1 MWEATLCIVMKKRK
15 IVIVNQSTGD
25 LTIDVVNAFAE
36 QYDEVVLMAGT
47 VKVMERELNPK
58 VRVDKIKAYDRS
70 STLKRILSWLIGT
83 MQIFCKLWVKYRSY
97 EVMYFTNPPMSYWS
111 ALLLKSKFSIV
122 EYDIYPD
129 ALMNIGI
136 KKSNPIFKFWKAINR
151 RVFAKAD
158 MIITLSDGMA
168 ETLEEY
174 VDRSEIKVIP
184 NWCTSSKLH
193 PIEKK
198 DNPFVKQHGLEDKF
212 VIMYS
217 GNIGYTHN
225 VEYLV
230 DVAEQLKNEK
240 NVAFLII
247 GEGMKK
253 QEVMSRVKAKG
264 LDSFLFLTW
273 QDAEMLPYSLNAA
286 DLGVVTLNEHTAKLS
301 VPSKT
306 YNLLAC
312 GKPLLVISPRDSEMN
327 KILAKYDNGACFE
340 KTEGK
345 KMAEYICGLKSSPAE
360 YQRLCCNSLSASKDF
375 TYKNA
380 ELYVD

>member
-1 MWEATLCIVMKKRK
+1 MKKRK

-25 LTIDVVNAFAE
+25 LTIDVVNAFAA
-36 QYDEVVLMAGT
+36 QYDKVVLMAGR
-47 VKVMERELNPK
+47 VKVTERELAAGVK
-58 VRVDKIKAYDRS
+58 VEKIRAYNRS
-70 STLKRILSWLIGT
+70 STLKRILSWLAGT
-83 MQIFCKLWVKYRSY
+83 IQIFCKLLMEYRGY

-136 KKSNPIFKFWKAINR
+136 KKSSPIFKFWKAINR

-158 MIITLSDGMA
+158 KIITLSEGMA

-174 VDRSEIKVIP
+174 VDRSKIKVIP

-193 PIEKK
+193 PIDKK
-198 DNPFVKQHGLEDKF
+198 DNPFVKQYGLEDKF

-240 NVAFLII
+240 DVAFLII

-253 QEVMSRVKAKG
+253 QEVMNQAKTKC

-273 QDAEMLPYSLNAA
+273 QDIEMLPYSLNAA

-327 KILAKYDNGACFE
+327 KILAKYENGACFE
-340 KTEGK
+340 KAEVTE
-345 KMAEYICGLKSSPAE
+345 MADFICSLKSSPDE
-360 YQRLCCNSLSASKDF
+360 YHRLCCNSLSASKDF

>member
-1 MWEATLCIVMKKRK
+1 MKKRK

-25 LTIDVVNAFAE
+25 LTIDVVNAFADR
-36 QYDEVVLMAGT
+36 YDEVVLVAGSI
-47 VKVMERELNPK
+47 KVMERNLSTK
-58 VRVDKIKAYDRS
+58 VKVDKIKAYDRS
-70 STLKRILSWLIGT
+70 STLKRMIAWLIGFI
-83 MQIFCKLWVKYRSY
+83 QIFGKLLVKYHGY
-97 EVMYFTNPPMSYWS
+97 EVMYFTNPPMSCWS
-111 ALLLKSKFSIV
+111 SLFLRSKFSIV

-136 KKSNPIFKFWKAINR
+136 KKTNPIFKLWKAINR
-151 RVFAKAD
+151 RLFAKAD
-158 MIITLSDGMA
+158 RIITLSEGMA
-168 ETLEEY
+168 DTLEEY
-174 VDRSEIKVIP
+174 GGRNKMKVIP

-193 PIEKK
+193 PIDKK
-198 DNPFVKQHGLEDKF
+198 ENPFVKQYGLEDKF

-217 GNIGYTHN
+217 GNIGYTHQ

-230 DVAEQLKNEK
+230 DVAEQLKDDK
-240 NVAFLII
+240 GIVFLVI

-253 QEVMSRVKAKG
+253 QEVMDRAKAKG

-273 QDAEMLPYSLNAA
+273 QTVERLPYSLNAA
-286 DLGVVTLNEHTAKLS
+286 DLGVVTLNDFTAKLS

-327 KILAKYDNGACFE
+327 NILAKYHNGACFE
-340 KTEGK
+340 KTEVK
-345 KMAEYICGLKSSPAE
+345 EMAEFICGLKNLPAE
-360 YQRLCCNSLSASKDF
+360 YQRLCDNSLSASKDF

-380 ELYVD
+380 EQYVN